1 MRVHPGVIAAVLF
14 GFVLAGAVPA
24 RAQTAAELF
33 DINTL
38 QEIRLSVNSRD
49 LRTLRQNFNLNTYY
63 TADLTWRNIR
73 VRNVGIRSRGL
84 GSRNGTKLG
93 LRVDMARYTTGQ
105 TFVGLSTIILDN
117 LWQDDALIRER
128 LAFTM
133 FDKLG
138 MAAPRESFCRL
149 FINNEYQGV
158 YAITEEIDGDFAR
171 RVTGETDG
179 TVFEYH
185 YVRDWRMDDLGEIAN
200 YKPLFEART
209 RVLEADS
216 TLYNPIQEMVREIN
230 GPEDAVWRQRVEE
243 YIDLNQFMA
252 HAAVEAFIGENDG
265 LLGYAGMNN
274 FYLYRQQGSKKHRV
288 FVWDKDNAFLG
299 PDIESPITTTD
310 ANVLFRRAMGH
321 ADLREI
327 YLSTVEQAARVAAT
341 DDFLAFE
348 VERLTALIFDAA
360 RADTKK
366 QFTDRYDAAVQFL
379 RDFAARRPQ
388 HVLNEVARI
397 RSGGL

>member
-1 MRVHPGVIAAVLF
+1 MLARSSVIA
-14 GFVLAGAVPA
+14 VLAGVMLAAAPA
-24 RAQTAAELF
+24 SAQTAAELF
-33 DINTL
+33 DVNTL

-49 LRTLRQNFNLNTYY
+49 LRELRANFNLNRFY
-63 TADLTWRNIR
+63 TADLTWRGVK

-105 TFVGLSTIILDN
+105 TLVGLSTIVLDN
-117 LWQDDALIRER
+117 LWQDDAMIRER

-133 FDKLG
+133 FERLG
-138 MAAPRESFCRL
+138 LPAPRESFCRL
-149 FINNEYQGV
+149 FINNEYQGL
-158 YAITEEIDGDFAR
+158 YAITEEIDGDFAK

-185 YVRDWRMDDLGEIAN
+185 YVRDWRMEDLGGVAS
-200 YKPLFEART
+200 YKPLFEPRT
-209 RVLEADS
+209 HVLDADS

-230 GPEDAVWRQRVEE
+230 GPDDAVWRERVEQ
-243 YIDLNQFMA
+243 YVDLNQFMA
-252 HAAVEAFIGENDG
+252 HAAVEAFIAENDG

-274 FYLYRQQGSKKHRV
+274 FYIYRQQGSKKHRL
-288 FVWDKDNAFLG
+288 FAWDKDNAFLFVDG
-299 PDIESPITTTD
+299 PIATSD

-327 YLSTVEQAARVAAT
+327 YLSTVEQAARLAAA

-348 VERLTALIFDAA
+348 IERLTALIFDAA

-366 QFTDRYDAAVQFL
+366 QFDNDRFDLAIQFM
-379 RDFAARRPQ
+379 REFAARRPAL
-388 HVLNEVARI
+388 VLSDVARI
-397 RSGGL
+397 RRAGL